1 MWTCNACF
9 PSTMIEGTIH
19 KEIHH
24 LVNILWYLDGN
35 KQKIMD
41 RSALVKEIHPI
52 PQRFLDNFNNF
63 NDWQKKKQK
72 APFLSSE
79 KLKTHSSALFSLIS
93 LSYTHTWGDLRKDL
107 EAFALS
113 LDSNVNIQVDQSVKL
128 QIDENSSLQ
137 HFDGSKLNQKYS
149 LLEEVLSRKD
159 MYQYILF
166 DEKLHAGCLFK
177 TNVEKFNFFSHIQL
191 LFPVDMMKYSPGG
204 SFGTV
209 IFFWK
214 TPEGRKEDEIMTSA
228 VKVVSRLKPSLPEFH
243 TRQMRREFFTKFC
256 HLPVSAT
263 GNTVPP
269 YILRAIYREL
279 TLDAT
284 ADQNKALDE
293 RVRQALLAEDS
304 DLVTDLRHINPGRLG
319 DTFNEFFE
327 NLHQKVEQMVAADER
342 RHNVEHMATYLSVRD
357 LKEQVEKDLE
367 PGSAIPSES
376 SILYAF
382 VPKNAHANTAKLY
395 KSKIPLQFKIQ
406 TRQLRVSHQ
415 DDHYCSAI
423 FKYIR
428 QFAIK
433 FRDCCKL
440 LCIDDKAKIDFGEPG
455 MAVYSDEGKVS
466 VIYKDSIF
474 MPSSPWRHATEICQM
489 LQASGEVPPLVIL
502 FSDGGP
508 DHGITYHAVKLSLI
522 VMFKKLDLDM
532 LVAGRTAPGNSWVTP
547 AERIMSLL
555 NIAAQNVALTRSE
568 MNSEME
574 QIIKSANSMSDIRSK
589 AEKIPRLKISW
600 IESVQ
605 AVIDI
610 LIERTKRVALKA
622 VPFDCPTP
630 SDLAD
635 VKAFEHL
642 VKEMVDDYMKFLEDH
657 CRQRAY
663 MFQIRKCQN
672 INCCLSSR
680 SGITFPWVPDPMMQ
694 INKSH
699 YEPFEKVLGTDTN
712 ESDKPS
718 AQNTKTSVVAEQ
730 MQGILNAGLVG
741 QNVRRTVSCYE
752 CGKPRCIYAKKT
764 LTSREARTLNRMLEK
779 HDYTCGCIIVP
790 EDDTLHGIVHTRLQ
804 MECRTPVE
812 FSYYADNTPIR
823 LQKDICCYC
832 ASPNSEKDA
841 EEVAKFKVVLPIC
854 NDCKNSGKPIIK
866 RNPKKN

>member
-1 MWTCNACF
+1 
-9 PSTMIEGTIH
+9 
-19 KEIHH
+19 
-24 LVNILWYLDGN
+24 
-35 KQKIMD
+35 
-41 RSALVKEIHPI
+41 
-52 PQRFLDNFNNF
+52 
-63 NDWQKKKQK
+63 
-72 APFLSSE
+72 
-79 KLKTHSSALFSLIS
+79 
-93 LSYTHTWGDLRKDL
+93 
-107 EAFALS
+107 
-113 LDSNVNIQVDQSVKL
+113 
-128 QIDENSSLQ
+128 
-137 HFDGSKLNQKYS
+137 
-149 LLEEVLSRKD
+149 
-159 MYQYILF
+159 
-166 DEKLHAGCLFK
+166 
-177 TNVEKFNFFSHIQL
+177 
-191 LFPVDMMKYSPGG
+191 
-204 SFGTV
+204 
-209 IFFWK
+209 
-214 TPEGRKEDEIMTSA
+214 MTSA

-243 TRQMRREFFTKFC
+243 TRQMRKEFYTKFC

-269 YILRAIYREL
+269 HILRAIYREL

-304 DLVTDLRHINPGRLG
+304 DLVTDLRHINPGRPG
-319 DTFNEFFE
+319 DTFNDFFE

-382 VPKNAHANTAKLY
+382 VPKNSHANTAKLY

-415 DDHYCSAI
+415 DDHYCSAV

-440 LCIDDKAKIDFGEPG
+440 LCIDDKAKIDYGEPG
-455 MAVYSDEGKVS
+455 MAVSSGVRGKKSIVPSNVSLSALDHDLQTKGSVTPSVSLDVSIPESIDDTFYRGKVS

-508 DHGITYHAVKLSLI
+508 DHRITYHAVKLSLI

-532 LVAGRTAPGNSWVTP
+532 LVAGRTAPGNSWVNP

-555 NIAAQNVALTRSE
+555 NIAAQNVAFTRSE

-574 QIIKSANSMSDIRSK
+574 QIIKSANSMSEIRSK
-589 AEKIPRLKISW
+589 AEKNPRLKTSW

-605 AVIDI
+605 TVIDI

-642 VKEMVDDYMKFLEDH
+642 VKEMVDGTLQQGQYQEKHVSKKADYMKFLEDH

-672 INCCLSSR
+672 INCCRPSR

-694 INKSH
+694 VDKNH

-718 AQNTKTSVVAEQ
+718 AKNTKTSVVAEQ
-730 MQGILNAGLVG
+730 MQGIRNAGLVG
-741 QNVRRTVSCYE
+741 QNVRRTVACYE
-752 CGKPRCIYAKKT
+752 CGKPRCIYAKKS

-779 HDYTCGCIIVP
+779 HDYTCVCIIVP

-804 MECRTPVE
+804 MDCRTPVE

-841 EEVAKFKVVLPIC
+841 EELAKFKVVLPIC